1 MSQGNTRPINRPNG
15 ICPVCLQPLV
25 DNVEEH
31 HITPVS
37 YGGPQEGPTVFLHSD
52 CHYNIHKTAESILG
66 KTVKSKNYFGNE
78 QLLKSAAPFIQAII
92 EAKRR
97 YMEGETDI
105 YKPRRKMIVVNLS
118 DYEWR
123 RIRKVAKDSGFSNTT
138 KFIEEKLRSLTK
150 F

>member
-1 MSQGNTRPINRPNG
+1 M
-15 ICPVCLQPLV
+15 
-25 DNVEEH
+25 
-31 HITPVS
+31 
-37 YGGPQEGPTVFLHSD
+37 
-52 CHYNIHKTAESILG
+52 
-66 KTVKSKNYFGNE
+66 
-78 QLLKSAAPFIQAII
+78 KSAAPFIQAII